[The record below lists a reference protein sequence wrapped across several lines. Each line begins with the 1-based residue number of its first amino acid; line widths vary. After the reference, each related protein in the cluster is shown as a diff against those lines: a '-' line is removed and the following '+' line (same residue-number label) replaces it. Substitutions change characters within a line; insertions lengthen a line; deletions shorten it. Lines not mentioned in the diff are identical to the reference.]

1 MKKIYS
7 IFAAG
12 VLAILA
18 LSCVK
23 EENAVFDAS
32 KATAP
37 VLGSYELGEEAI
49 TATYTPATFKLG
61 FNEKIAPNHTLALV
75 SLDGQKVSKTL
86 TTSDKDGVLTLKNVN
101 LAKALMTLGKSEG
114 STASVELAVRAS
126 MQEPSKDNGRNGY
139 VDSDGHITIGSFEV
153 VIPEIVGSPYA
164 DYTQDSE
171 WSVIGALSAY
181 EISWDGDLNMW
192 TDGNN
197 HVAAHVTLKAGD
209 EFKFRKDADW
219 AVNYGG
225 DFGGLDTEFSVTQ
238 DGPNI
243 KVGADG
249 VYDLYLNPTDGV
261 AWITA
266 AYDPLPDFTESS
278 SWSVIGALS
287 LHDISWNGDIAMIS
301 DGTWHVALGVN
312 LAAADEFKFRK
323 DADWAVNMGGD
334 FTGLGDEFAVSQD
347 GPNIKVGADGSFDL
361 YVNPDAGLAKVT
373 EASGAKVS
381 AKIGGNE
388 EPEPEPVTGWN
399 IIGLNGDWNNDIL
412 ATENEGVWTAYI
424 TAEGDTEFK
433 WRKDAGWDENYGGV
447 FVELGK
453 PFEAVPGGDNI
464 KIGAGFWKVELNTND
479 KTITISNGQ
488 VWSLI
493 GVNGDWN
500 TDIDM
505 VLTDGKWV
513 SPVTKIKGEFKLR
526 ENHGWDNNRGGAF
539 VAVGEPFAAV
549 AGGDNIS
556 VEEGNYVV
564 TYDPTAETIVVD
576 ETGWG
581 LVGTINGWGN
591 SPDIILK
598 EDGNFLVARN
608 VALTDSDE
616 IKIRYK
622 SSWDVNRGGATNV
635 GHAVKAVPGGDNIK
649 PGVAGNY
656 DIWYRPDS
664 EVLFVMPAGT
674 ELTYWGVVG
683 TINSWG
689 QTPDHIMYETAAGQF
704 VFEDLEI
711 TASDEIKIR
720 QNENWDN
727 NRGGNF
733 GELAEPFA
741 VEGNGP
747 NIKVGRDAKVTVTYD
762 PAAETITLTGE
773 YQGDAPVK
781 PAAWSLIGT
790 LNGTSW
796 DTDFDLQNTSGDIWV
811 IKNVAVTANDEFKI
825 RADHAWSTSVGGPE
839 GNDASTIDPGNPY
852 DVYKPV
858 LGTAFAAG
866 DKNIH
871 IGVEGVYTVTFDYAA
886 QTILIEEYKEYPEH
900 LYMIGE
906 EFGSWDWGSDGVV
919 EMTPVLHHPDW
930 GATAPGQFWTVRYFH
945 AGKGFKYCAQRKWE
959 GDFWGLQNNDG
970 FTESGG
976 NCTVAEDGFYLVHV
990 DFANSK
996 VHVEPARIY
1005 GIGDCFGG
1013 WNEEMSG
1020 ALFAAADGKV
1030 SQTVTN
1036 DGNVRMYVASAI
1048 ATSPWW
1054 TREFNVFDGKI
1065 VYRGAG
1071 GDQDA
1076 VPVKAGD
1083 KVTLDFNAGTG
1094 TIGADG
1100 GQGGAVKI
1108 TIDGDM
1114 SDWAGVTTGVVTEAD
1129 PGVYQ
1134 AFKVYNDDNNIYFY
1148 SKRDNRDAIWG
1159 GNGYFYYDI
1168 DADNNAETGVEKD
1181 GIGGLETWMYIKPF
1195 AGSADAPAFATEV
1208 KGDAHPSKSV
1218 IANLHFSGL
1227 NSESY
1232 VEVEVS
1238 VPLADAG
1245 VKKGDT
1251 ILVYSWSNKD
1261 GYDVQKKPVT
1271 ITIK

>member
-249 VYDLYLNPTDGV
+249 VYDLYLNPLDGT
-261 AWITA
+261 AWITL
-266 AYDPLPDFTESS
+266 AYDPLPDFTEAS
-278 SWSVIGALS
+278 SWSVIGS
-287 LHDISWNGDIAMIS
+287 LPNYDISWNGDIAMIS
-301 DGTWHVALGVN
+301 DGAWHVALGVN
-312 LAAADEFKFRK
+312 LGAADEFKFRK
-323 DADWAVNMGGD
+323 DASWDVNLGGD

-381 AKIGGNE
+381 SKIGGGE
-388 EPEPEPVTGWN
+388 EPEPEKVTGWN
-399 IIGLNGDWNNDIL
+399 IIGLNGDWENDIR
-412 ATENEGVWTAYI
+412 ATESNGVWTAYI

-433 WRKDAGWDENYGGV
+433 WRKDGGWDENFGGT
-447 FVELGK
+447 FVKLGE

-464 KIGAGFWKVELNTND
+464 KVAAGFWKVVLDTNNG
-479 KTITISNGQ
+479 TITVDNGQ

-493 GVNGDWN
+493 GDFNEWSGDV
-500 TDIDM
+500 DM

-513 SPVTKIKGEFKLR
+513 SPVTKLSGGFKIR
-526 ENHGWDNNRGGAF
+526 ENHGWDNNRGGTF

-564 TYDPTAETIVVD
+564 TYDPEAETIVID

-581 LVGTINGWGN
+581 LVGTINEWGKT
-591 SPDIILK
+591 PDTILK
-598 EDGNFLVARN
+598 EEGNFLVARN

-622 SSWDVNRGGATNV
+622 SSWDENRGGATNV

-656 DIWYRPDS
+656 DVWYRPDS
-664 EVLFVMPAGT
+664 EVIFVMPAGT
-674 ELTYWGVVG
+674 ELSYWGVVG
-683 TINSWG
+683 TINGWG
-689 QTPDHIMYETAAGQF
+689 APDRIMYENGNGQF
-704 VFEDLEI
+704 VYEDLEI
-711 TASDEIKIR
+711 TANDEIKIR
-720 QNENWDN
+720 LNEDWAE
-727 NRGGNF
+727 NRGGTF
-733 GELAEPFA
+733 VELGEAIA
-741 VEGNGP
+741 VENNGP
-747 NIKVGRDAKVTVTYD
+747 NKKVGRDAKVTVTYD
-762 PAAETITLTGE
+762 PSAETITLTGE
-773 YQGDAPVK
+773 YQGEAP
-781 PAAWSLIGT
+781 S
-790 LNGTSW
+790 
-796 DTDFDLQNTSGDIWV
+796 F
-811 IKNVAVTANDEFKI
+811 
-825 RADHAWSTSVGGPE
+825 PE
-839 GNDASTIDPGNPY
+839 TM
-852 DVYKPV
+852 
-858 LGTAFAAG
+858 
-866 DKNIH
+866 
-871 IGVEGVYTVTFDYAA
+871 
-886 QTILIEEYKEYPEH
+886 
-900 LYMIGE
+900 YMIGAD
-906 EFGSWDWGSDGVV
+906 FGGWNWDDAGVV
-919 EMTPVLHHPDW
+919 ELTPVN
-930 GATAPGQFWTVRYFH
+930 GKAGQFWAIRSI
-945 AGKGFKYCAQRKWE
+945 AAESPFKFCPTKAWS
-959 GDFWGLQNNDG
+959 GDFTGLGEDSG
-970 FTESGG
+970 YTVSGG
-976 NCTVAEDGFYLVHV
+976 NCMVAESGVYMIYVDLENKKLV
-990 DFANSK
+990 
-996 VHVEPARIY
+996 VEPAKVY
-1005 GIGDCFGG
+1005 GIGNCFGAWDEG
-1013 WNEEMSG
+1013 MAD
-1020 ALFAAADGKV
+1020 ALFTAADGKL
-1030 SQTVTN
+1030 SATVKA
-1036 DGNVRMYVASAI
+1036 DGELRIYAASSA
-1048 ATSPWW
+1048 ATSDWW
-1054 TREFNVFDGKI
+1054 TREFIILDGKI
-1065 VYRGAG
+1065 AYRGNG
-1071 GDQDA
+1071 GDQER
-1076 VPVKAGD
+1076 VTVTAGQ

-1094 TIGADG
+1094 TI
-1100 GQGGAVKI
+1100 
-1108 TIDGDM
+1108 
-1114 SDWAGVTTGVVTEAD
+1114 E
-1129 PGVYQ
+1129 
-1134 AFKVYNDDNNIYFY
+1134 
-1148 SKRDNRDAIWG
+1148 
-1159 GNGYFYYDI
+1159 
-1168 DADNNAETGVEKD
+1168 
-1181 GIGGLETWMYIKPF
+1181 
-1195 AGSADAPAFATEV
+1195 
-1208 KGDAHPSKSV
+1208 
-1218 IANLHFSGL
+1218 
-1227 NSESY
+1227 
-1232 VEVEVS
+1232 
-1238 VPLADAG
+1238 
-1245 VKKGDT
+1245 
-1251 ILVYSWSNKD
+1251 
-1261 GYDVQKKPVT
+1261 
-1271 ITIK
+1271 